1 MGALRAQG
9 GCTDPRFEGDVMQVF
24 LDEGTR
30 VLSCKGYLGS
40 QALWTGGAQ
49 GRRVSGLKARRGRRG
64 STKGSVWSEAECQVV
79 AKGRSLGALLFI
91 KETVITLAAQEGPC
105 SHSVGTLW

>member
-1 MGALRAQG
+1 M
-9 GCTDPRFEGDVMQVF
+9 F
-24 LDEGTR
+24 LDEGTH
-30 VLSCKGYLGS
+30 VLSCKGCLGS
-40 QALWTGGAQ
+40 QALWTGRAQ
-49 GRRVSGLKARRGRRG
+49 GRRVSGLKARRG